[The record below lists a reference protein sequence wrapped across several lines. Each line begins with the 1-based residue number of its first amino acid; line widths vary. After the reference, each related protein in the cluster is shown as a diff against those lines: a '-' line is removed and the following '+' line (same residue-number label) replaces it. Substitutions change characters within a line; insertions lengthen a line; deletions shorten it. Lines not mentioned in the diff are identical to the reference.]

1 MILAA
6 VKTLDEILDFASY
19 LLAKPARRAHGQEI
33 RVLSTK
39 VVADMVEP
47 IEAPATNSIDHAQAG
62 YAYQLNQTGRRP

>member
-6 VKTLDEILDFASY
+6 VKTLDEILILQATY
-19 LLAKPARRAHGQEI
+19 WQNQLRRAHGQGI

-47 IEAPATNSIDHAQAG
+47 IEGPATNSIDHAQAG

>member
-19 LLAKPARRAHGQEI
+19 LLAEPARRAHGQEI

-47 IEAPATNSIDHAQAG
+47 IEPLPQMASIMRKLG
-62 YAYQLNQTGRRP
+62 TLIN